1 MDTEVKGIGG
11 VGIKVTEEMFV
22 KMIDADWFSDDLEPS
37 DDAYE
42 CLKEAAEIIG
52 CRLEVGGDS
61 VNEEGESCCYL
72 LLDSDTLFGCVEK
85 SAEFL
90 GKLNDIGINVTSKD
104 LKIISDFVIY

>member
-1 MDTEVKGIGG
+1 MDMQVKGIGG
-11 VGIKVTEEMFV
+11 VGIEVTDEMFG
-22 KMIDADWFSDDLEPS
+22 KMIDADWFGDDIEPS
-37 DDAYE
+37 DDPDE
-42 CLKEAAEIIG
+42 CLERAAKIIG

-61 VNEEGESCCYL
+61 VNEGVSRYYL
-72 LLDSDTLFGCVEK
+72 LVDSDTLFGCVEK